1 MTQIKNNTLLLQLIG
16 SFLITLIFLLAC
28 DDTPNGPEEPP
39 PGSRDYTWKVDTIAN
54 PFNSYNRIWGSSP
67 ENVWI
72 VGPGGDLDLT
82 IYHFDGDS
90 WETDRISRPLS
101 PLSVWGFGDN
111 EIWVGGGDGK
121 IWFYNGI
128 NWSESIRLE
137 NNDNIEED
145 IGFQEIWGDSPYNI
159 FAAGYKG
166 YEEKRIAVLARYNGI
181 EWELKEFDSLITY
194 NFLRIR
200 RSNKQTNTYYIW
212 ADKDEQLTGDK
223 LSIFEFRWDHDI
235 KLVYEDGSRSS
246 TASFIQLIDS
256 EMYFVIGFKVYKYI
270 NNEFSEFLDIP
281 FSNFGRQIFGR
292 NKNDILLRMTDG
304 IAHYNGSNI
313 EYIYQFENP
322 TSITDAVMFDDE
334 VFILAFDITN
344 GNDLIFHGTLN

>member
-1 MTQIKNNTLLLQLIG
+1 MVIPGRLIVYPG
-16 SFLITLIFLLAC
+16 RFHPFLCGVLGI
-28 DDTPNGPEEPP
+28 D
-39 PGSRDYTWKVDTIAN
+39 
-54 PFNSYNRIWGSSP
+54 
-67 ENVWI
+67 
-72 VGPGGDLDLT
+72 
-82 IYHFDGDS
+82 
-90 WETDRISRPLS
+90 
-101 PLSVWGFGDN
+101 
-111 EIWVGGGDGK
+111 EIWIGGGDGK

-137 NNDNIEED
+137 FNDNIEEE
-145 IGFQEIWGDSPYNI
+145 IGFQEIWGDSPNNI
-159 FAAGYKG
+159 IATGYKG
-166 YEEKRIAVLARYNGI
+166 FGENRIAVLARYVGT
-181 EWELKEFDSLITY
+181 EWKFTEFDSLKKY

-223 LSIFEFRWDHDI
+223 LSIFEFKGDNDI
-235 KLVYEDGSRSS
+235 KLVYEGGARSS

-256 EMYFVIGFKVYKYI
+256 EVYFVIGFKVYKYI
-270 NNEFSEFLDIP
+270 NNEFKEFLDIP

-313 EYIYQFENP
+313 KYIYQFENP

-344 GNDLIFHGTLN
+344 GNDLIFHGILN